1 MLNKLKKIIFG
12 EYQSE
17 EVTHIDLPD
26 GIEYSQSFINWY
38 KNLNRL

>member
-1 MLNKLKKIIFG
+1 MLKKLKRLIFG

-26 GIEYSQSFINWY
+26 NIEYSQSFINWY
-38 KNLNRL
+38 KKLKRL